1 LVLRKRGYPFLQIL
15 SEESPITNRQVFYDL
30 RSVPGDPFASG
41 PIPLVLGHNDICIFL
56 MHTNHEKST
65 FTCKSVVPF
74 VCAHSHLYG
83 STTTNSWSRSRSC
96 TTHFRARTRS
106 MAKSND
112 ECPTTATARRPA
124 MWFGPQATPGMN
136 KASVASR
143 LTTGDKANLKSLAHY
158 STVDSVNYRCPLT
171 RMSPSVSRA
180 SCNANRRKI
189 CGPATQLCSVSTCW
203 ALSRCTNRGA
213 KFINIAYIR
222 LYNVTKLYIIN

>member
-1 LVLRKRGYPFLQIL
+1 MVLRKRGYPFLQIL
-15 SEESPITNRQVFYDL
+15 LEESPITNRQVFYDL
-30 RSVPGDPFASG
+30 RSVPGDPFASV

-65 FTCKSVVPF
+65 YTYKFVVPF

-96 TTHFRARTRS
+96 TTRFRARTRS

-112 ECPTTATARRPA
+112 KCPTTGTARRPA

-136 KASVASR
+136 KASVESR

-158 STVDSVNYRCPLT
+158 STVDSVNYHCLLT
-171 RMSPSVSRA
+171 HMSPFVSTT

-189 CGPATQLCSVSTCW
+189 CGPTTQLCSVSTCW
-203 ALSRCTNRGA
+203 ALSRCPNRRA
-213 KFINIAYIR
+213 S
-222 LYNVTKLYIIN
+222 LII